1 MIGKSINPAMQ
12 RKRFTLTD
20 VFIIIAIAAA
30 AVTLMT
36 LNVYRRTDEEM
47 IAVVRQNSEELFSVN
62 LSRLTEPYEYCIE
75 GEFHIKLEFGCDF
88 VRIISSDCEDQICVN
103 TGELNKIGQS
113 AVCLPARVS
122 VEIKGGGRMS
132 ALDGVTG

>member
-1 MIGKSINPAMQ
+1 MIGKSKTPAAQ

-20 VFIIIAIAAA
+20 VFIIIAVAAA
-30 AVTLMT
+30 AAALMAV
-36 LNVYRRTDEEM
+36 NAHGRTDEDM

-62 LSRLTEPYEYCIE
+62 LSRLTQPYEYCFE
-75 GEFHIKLEFGCDF
+75 GEFHIKFEFNHNC
-88 VRIISSDCEDQICVN
+88 VRVISSDCEDQICVN

-122 VEIKGGGRMS
+122 VEIKGGGHTS
-132 ALDGVTG
+132 VLDGVTG